1 MTQKY
6 EREIEEILKNLGE
19 FVRDEPLSRRVS
31 RRIDTWR
38 SRFQVPLGNWRRYLT
53 VQWFM
58 VASIALIMLGF
69 LLRVVSP
76 LLASYANLLGL
87 LLFIAA
93 ILMSVLHLGGQ
104 RRPRGWRGRVIEIS
118 SHDPN
123 WWQSWQRRWRL
134 WWRSR
139 RW

>member
-19 FVRDEPLSRRVS
+19 FVPEEPLSRRVS
-31 RRIDTWR
+31 RRFDTWR
-38 SRFQVPLGNWRRYLT
+38 SRFQLPRRDWRRYLT
-53 VQWFM
+53 VQWIM
-58 VASIALIMLGF
+58 VASIALVMLGF
-69 LLRVVSP
+69 VLRMVSP

-87 LLFIAA
+87 LLFVVA
-93 ILMSVLHLGGQ
+93 ILMSVLHLGGRRRQQ
-104 RRPRGWRGRVIEIS
+104 RWRGRVVDTTRYDS
-118 SHDPN
+118 A
-123 WWQSWQRRWRL
+123 WWQSWKRRWRL